1 MTRSPAGWYP
11 DPYGSPQLRWWDG
24 DEWTDATHA
33 VEERARGG
41 DTAQLPLPDFAA
53 DPGHRTR
60 RGGFWPWVLGGAGV
74 AIAVILVVVGALHLM
89 DAKGTPAASGE
100 STRPTASAPPETSSA
115 PPSPTPSEPT
125 PLPTPAPTPSTA
137 PTQAANEMPQ
147 PSRGRITDP
156 VSGLSY
162 AYLGKKWKIFTD
174 PGPVVPAPRSPKW
187 TSGYQ
192 ALSQKD
198 YLPGDDWSGS
208 VQSAPWPENLPYN
221 GPASMRYSLGTYLLG
236 VEPIMYG
243 PQHEKT
249 ITADKAMTVSGRP
262 AWLLEFDM
270 DFTPLSEANG
280 WKWKKEH
287 GALLMVD
294 MGETRAPALLFASI
308 PDNLGSQETIDKVI
322 ASVKIP

>member
-33 VEERARGG
+33 VEEGARGG
-41 DTAQLPLPDFAA
+41 DTAQLPLPGFAEEA
-53 DPGHRTR
+53 DRRTR
-60 RGGFWPWVLGGAGV
+60 RGGFWPWVLGGGGV
-74 AIAVILVVVGALHLM
+74 AIAVILVVIGALHLTGS
-89 DAKGTPAASGE
+89 DGT
-100 STRPTASAPPETSSA
+100 PTASEETTQPATSAPAETSA
-115 PPSPTPSEPT
+115 PPPTPTPSEPV
-125 PLPTPAPTPSTA
+125 PTPTPTPSTA
-137 PTQAANEMPQ
+137 PRQTANGVPP
-147 PSRGRITDP
+147 PSGGRITDP
-156 VSGLSY
+156 ASGLSY
-162 AYLGKKWKIFTD
+162 AYLGKKWKIMAN
-174 PGPVVPAPRSPKW
+174 PGPVVPAPQSQKW

-198 YLPGDDWSGS
+198 YEPGDDWSGS
-208 VQSAPWPENLPYN
+208 VQAAPWPEGMPYS
-221 GPASMRYSLGTYLLG
+221 GPPSMRYCLGTYLTG
-236 VEPIMYG
+236 IERYMYEP
-243 PQHEKT
+243 PHEKT
-249 ITADKAMTVSGRP
+249 ITADKAMTVSGRQ

-270 DFTPLSEANG
+270 DFTPLSKAKG

-308 PDNLGSQETIDKVI
+308 PDNLGSKATLDKVI